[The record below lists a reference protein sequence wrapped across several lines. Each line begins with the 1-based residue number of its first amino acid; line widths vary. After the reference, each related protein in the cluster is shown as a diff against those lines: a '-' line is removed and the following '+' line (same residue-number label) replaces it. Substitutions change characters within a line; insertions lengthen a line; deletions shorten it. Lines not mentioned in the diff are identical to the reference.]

1 MTTATYD
8 NSCFTRVVICSV
20 VIAFTAGCTSMRTV
34 SGDDAAGPSDK
45 VWVGEKV
52 KITRNDL
59 SSVKFRV
66 TEISD
71 DGISGDG
78 IFVAYTDIQ
87 QLQVR
92 HKNNDDD
99 GHTNKAGAIIGGVL
113 VAVVALPLWLAA
125 GALQNAAN

>member
-45 VWVGEKV
+45 VWVGNKV

-59 SSVKFRV
+59 SSAKFRV

-78 IFVAYTDIQ
+78 IFVAYADIQ
-87 QLQVR
+87 QLQVQ
-92 HKNNDDD
+92 HKRD
-99 GHTNKAGAIIGGVL
+99 NKAGKIIGGVIL
-113 VAVVALPLWLAA
+113 GAAAVTLWAIGTGLENWSNS
-125 GALQNAAN
+125 Q

>member
-1 MTTATYD
+1 MTAATYD

-20 VIAFTAGCTSMRTV
+20 LIAFTAGCTSMQTV
-34 SGDDAAGPSDK
+34 SGGDAAGPSDK

-59 SSVKFRV
+59 SLVKFRV

-92 HKNNDDD
+92 HKNNDGQ
-99 GHTNKAGAIIGGVL
+99 GHENKAGRIIGGVL
-113 VAVVALPLWLAA
+113 LAVVALPVLLAA
-125 GALQNAAN
+125 GALENATN